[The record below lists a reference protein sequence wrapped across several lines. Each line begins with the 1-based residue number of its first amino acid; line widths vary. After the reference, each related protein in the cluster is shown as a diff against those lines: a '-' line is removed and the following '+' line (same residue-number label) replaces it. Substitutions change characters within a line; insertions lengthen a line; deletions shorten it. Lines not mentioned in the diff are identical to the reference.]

1 MSATLPREVG
11 LFVPKE
17 EAISYCNVINK
28 KYTVI
33 KSERNVIM
41 MCFHEDPLVV
51 YYALVM

>member
-1 MSATLPREVG
+1 MSATLLREVG

-41 MCFHEDPLVV
+41 MCFHEGPLVV